1 MSYNRRQMV
10 THPDWDWIMDGG
22 EPRKAAKEAPAPTDG
37 GGDFP
42 QIDRESLASR
52 EVRRRFEEIMDS

>member
-1 MSYNRRQMV
+1 MV